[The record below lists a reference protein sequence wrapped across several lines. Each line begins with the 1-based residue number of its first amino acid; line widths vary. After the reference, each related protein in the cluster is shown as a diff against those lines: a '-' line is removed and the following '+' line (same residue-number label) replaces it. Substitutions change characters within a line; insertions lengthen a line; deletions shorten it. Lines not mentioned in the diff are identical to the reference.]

1 MRKLAQGE
9 TESMLEVTRDKR
21 AASLII
27 SGVTSLLSRLKADS
41 LFSRVLRNSGM
52 LFSSTVVS
60 AALGFVQGI
69 LIVRLLG
76 IESFGALTAVMLFAS
91 NVNRLL
97 SFRMSEVTVKY
108 LGEALAHDDKV
119 RAAALAKWIG
129 LAEALTSVLAYL
141 VLFFLAAWFAGD
153 AALAGLYRFYGL
165 FLLANLVYETSTGI
179 LQATDKF
186 KRVAF
191 ANLLQSILTFLLIG
205 LAFLMHWG
213 MYEILLAYLL
223 GKTLAAL
230 VVTFSAFA
238 ELTRRLGAGWMRA
251 SFALLPDWKS
261 IVRFAVSTNINGTVN
276 LFARDNIP
284 LYINYFVSDAAT
296 GYFKIA
302 TSLIN
307 LVMLPIEP
315 FIWPTYAEITKTIAQ
330 KQWDATRRLLKQVS
344 GIGGAWT
351 LIASAGLATLGW
363 WFIPFA
369 YEVEAAPVLICVFI
383 LLIGYGVANT
393 ANWNRPLLLALG
405 RPNDPLIVAAV
416 TGVIELIFIVLLV
429 PAGGYLVAAAIFS
442 AYLASS
448 ILINVAR
455 GLSEIKRQSR
465 MEIGN

>member
-1 MRKLAQGE
+1 MSIPPAH
-9 TESMLEVTRDKR
+9 SSWR
-21 AASLII
+21 ADN
-27 SGVTSLLSRLKADS
+27 LLK
-41 LFSRVLRNSGM
+41 RVLRNSGY
-52 LFSSTVVS
+52 LFSSTFVS

-69 LIVRLLG
+69 LVVRLLG
-76 IESFGALTAVMLFAS
+76 IEQFGALSAVTIFAS
-91 NVNRLL
+91 NVNRFL
-97 SFRMSEVTVKY
+97 SFRMSEVTAKY
-108 LGEALAHDDKV
+108 LVEALTHDDKA

-129 LAEALTSVLAYL
+129 LGEAVTSVLAYF
-141 VLFFLAAWFAGD
+141 VLFFLSDWYAGD

-165 FLLANLVYETSTGI
+165 FLLANLVYETSTGV
-179 LQATDKF
+179 LQATDHF
-186 KRVAF
+186 KSVAF
-191 ANLLQSILTFLLIG
+191 ANLLQSIVTFLLIG
-205 LAFLMHWG
+205 LAFFMRWG
-213 MYEILLAYLL
+213 MFEILVAYLV

-230 VVTFSAFA
+230 VVTGSALA

-251 SFALLPDWKS
+251 SFALIPDWKS
-261 IVRFAVSTNINGTVN
+261 IARFAISTNINGTVN

-284 LYINYFVSDAAT
+284 LYIKYFVSDAAL
-296 GYFKIA
+296 GYFRLA

-315 FIWPTYAEITKTIAQ
+315 FIWPTYAEITRTIAQ

-344 GIGGAWT
+344 LIGGAWT
-351 LIASAGLATLGW
+351 LIAGAGLAVLGW

-369 YEVEAAPVLICVFI
+369 YDVAAAPVIVCVLI

-416 TGVIELIFIVLLV
+416 TGVIELFLIVLLV

-448 ILINVAR
+448 ILINVAH
-455 GLSEIKRQSR
+455 GLSILRNNEAAA
-465 MEIGN
+465 

>member
-1 MRKLAQGE
+1 
-9 TESMLEVTRDKR
+9 
-21 AASLII
+21 
-27 SGVTSLLSRLKADS
+27 VTSLLSRLKADS
-41 LFSRVLRNSGM
+41 IFARVLRNSGF
-52 LFSSTVVS
+52 LFSSTVIS
-60 AALGFVQGI
+60 AALGFAQGI
-69 LIVRLLG
+69 LIVRLIG
-76 IESFGALTAVMLFAS
+76 IEQFGALTAIMLFAS

-108 LGEALAHDDKV
+108 LGEALAQEDKA

-129 LAEALTSVLAYL
+129 IGETVTSVLAYL

-153 AALAGLYRFYGL
+153 AALAGYYRFYGL

-179 LQATDKF
+179 LQSTDKF

-191 ANLLQSILTFLLIG
+191 ANVLQSVATILLVII
-205 LAFLMHWG
+205 AFFMKWG
-213 MYEILLAYLL
+213 MIEILVAYLV
-223 GKTLAAL
+223 GKILAAL
-230 VVTFSAFA
+230 VVTSSAVLA
-238 ELTRRLGAGWMRA
+238 LNRKLGNDWIHAP
-251 SFALLPDWKS
+251 FHLVHDWKS
-261 IVRFAVSTNINGTVN
+261 IARFAVSTNINGTVN

-344 GIGGAWT
+344 GIGAAWT
-351 LIASAGLATLGW
+351 LLAGGGLAALGW

-369 YEVEAAPVLICVFI
+369 YDVEPAPVYVCVLI
-383 LLIGYGVANT
+383 LLVGYGVANI

-416 TGVIELIFIVLLV
+416 TGVIELALIFLLV
-429 PAGGYLVAAAIFS
+429 PSGGYLVAAGIFS
-442 AYLASS
+442 AYLAMS
-448 ILINVAR
+448 ILINVWH
-455 GLSEIKRQSR
+455 GLSEIKRQSKIENR
-465 MEIGN
+465 KSQI

>member
-1 MRKLAQGE
+1 M
-9 TESMLEVTRDKR
+9 
-21 AASLII
+21 
-27 SGVTSLLSRLKADS
+27 
-41 LFSRVLRNSGM
+41 FSSSQNPIFARVLRNSGF
-52 LFSSTVVS
+52 LFSSTVIS
-60 AALGFVQGI
+60 AALGFAQGI
-69 LIVRLLG
+69 LVVRLIG
-76 IESFGALTAVMLFAS
+76 IEQFGALTAILLFAS

-108 LGEALAHDDKV
+108 FGEALARGDKV
-119 RAAALAKWIG
+119 RAAALVKGIG
-129 LAEALTSVLAYL
+129 LAEAATSVLAYL
-141 VLFFLAAWFAGD
+141 VLFFLAAWYAGD

-165 FLLANLVYETSTGI
+165 FLLANLVYETSTGV

-191 ANLLQSILTFLLIG
+191 ANVLQSVATILLVI
-205 LAFLMHWG
+205 LAFFMKWG
-213 MYEILLAYLL
+213 MFEILAAYLV

-230 VVTFSAFA
+230 VVTFSALA
-238 ELTRRLGAGWMRA
+238 ELTRKLGSEWIRA
-251 SFALLPDWKS
+251 PFHLVRDWKS
-261 IVRFAVSTNINGTVN
+261 IARFALSTNINGTVN

-302 TSLIN
+302 SSLIN

-344 GIGGAWT
+344 AIGAAWT
-351 LIASAGLATLGW
+351 LLAGGGLAAFGW

-369 YEVEAAPVLICVFI
+369 YDVEPAPVYVCVLI
-383 LLIGYGVANT
+383 LLAGYGVANI

-416 TGVIELIFIVLLV
+416 TGAVELLLIFLLV
-429 PAGGYLVAAAIFS
+429 PSGGYLVATAIFS
-442 AYLASS
+442 AYLAVS
-448 ILINVAR
+448 ILINVQR
-455 GLSEIKRQSR
+455 GFSELKRQSQ
-465 MEIGN
+465 IVNGN

>member
-1 MRKLAQGE
+1 MKLSSSQ
-9 TESMLEVTRDKR
+9 
-21 AASLII
+21 
-27 SGVTSLLSRLKADS
+27 TSIFA
-41 LFSRVLRNSGM
+41 RVLRNSGY
-52 LFSSTVVS
+52 LFSSSFVS

-76 IESFGALTAVMLFAS
+76 IESFGALTAVTLFAS

-97 SFRMSEVTVKY
+97 SFRMSEVTAKY
-108 LGEALAHDDKV
+108 LVEALTHNDHA

-141 VLFFLAAWFAGD
+141 VLFSLSAWFAGD
-153 AALAGLYRFYGL
+153 AVLAGLYRFYGL

-205 LAFLMHWG
+205 LAFLLRWG
-213 MYEILLAYLL
+213 MFEILIAYLV

-230 VVTFSAFA
+230 VVTFSALA
-238 ELTRRLGAGWMRA
+238 ELTRRLGAGWTRA
-251 SFALLPDWKS
+251 SFALIPDWKS
-261 IVRFAVSTNINGTVN
+261 IVKFAVSTNVNGTVN

-284 LYINYFVSDAAT
+284 LYIKYFVSDTAL
-296 GYFKIA
+296 GYFRLA

-307 LVMLPIEP
+307 LVMLPVEP

-344 GIGGAWT
+344 LIGGAWT
-351 LIASAGLATLGW
+351 LLAGAGLATLGW

-369 YEVEAAPVLICVFI
+369 YEVAAAPVIVCVLI

-405 RPNDPLIVAAV
+405 RPNDPLIVAAI
-416 TGVIELIFIVLLV
+416 TGAIELILIVLLV
-429 PAGGYLVAAAIFS
+429 PTGGYLVAAAIFS

-455 GLSEIKRQSR
+455 GLSEINRQSLIANR
-465 MEIGN
+465 

>member
-9 TESMLEVTRDKR
+9 TESTLELPRDRR

-27 SGVTSLLSRLKADS
+27 LDVTSLLSRLKADS
-41 LFSRVLRNSGM
+41 IFARVLRNSGF

-69 LIVRLLG
+69 LIVRLIG
-76 IESFGALTAVMLFAS
+76 IGQFGALTAVMLFAS

-108 LGEALAHDDKV
+108 LGEALAHDDKS

-129 LAEALTSVLAYL
+129 LGEAFTSVLAYL

-153 AALAGLYRFYGL
+153 ALLTGYYRVYGL
-165 FLLANLVYETSTGI
+165 FLLANLVYETSTGV

-186 KRVAF
+186 KRVAS
-191 ANLLQSILTFLLIG
+191 ANLIQSIATISIII
-205 LAFLMHWG
+205 LAFFMHWG
-213 MYEILLAYLL
+213 MFEILVAYLV

-230 VVTFSAFA
+230 VVTVSALA
-238 ELTRRLGAGWMRA
+238 ELTRKLGRGWTRA

-261 IVRFAVSTNINGTVN
+261 IVKFAVSTNINGTVN

-302 TSLIN
+302 SSLIN
-307 LVMLPIEP
+307 LVMLPIDP

-344 GIGGAWT
+344 LIGGGWT
-351 LIASAGLATLGW
+351 ILAGAGLATLGW

-369 YEVEAAPVLICVFI
+369 YEVEAAPVLICVFL
-383 LLIGYGVANT
+383 LLIGYGIANI

-405 RPNDPLIVAAV
+405 RPNDPLIVAAA
-416 TGVIELIFIVLLV
+416 TGVIELILIVLLV
-429 PAGGYLVAAAIFS
+429 PSGGYLVAAAIFS
-442 AYLASS
+442 AYLAIS

-455 GLSEIKRQSR
+455 GLSILKRN
-465 MEIGN
+465 EAAA

>member
-1 MRKLAQGE
+1 VNSIPSKLKN
-9 TESMLEVTRDKR
+9 DF
-21 AASLII
+21 
-27 SGVTSLLSRLKADS
+27 LL
-41 LFSRVLRNSGM
+41 SRVLRNSGY
-52 LFSSTVVS
+52 LFSSTFVS

-108 LGEALAHDDKV
+108 LGAALAHDDKS

-141 VLFFLAAWFAGD
+141 VLFFLSAWFAGD

-205 LAFLMHWG
+205 LAFLMRWSVF
-213 MYEILLAYLL
+213 EILVAYLV

-238 ELTRRLGAGWMRA
+238 ELTRRLGAGWTRA

-261 IVRFAVSTNINGTVN
+261 ILKFAVSTNINGTVN

-284 LYINYFVSDAAT
+284 LYIKYFVSDTAL
-296 GYFKIA
+296 GYFRLA

-307 LVMLPIEP
+307 LVVLPIDP
-315 FIWPTYAEITKTIAQ
+315 FIWPTYAEITRTIAQ

-344 GIGGAWT
+344 LIGAAWT
-351 LIASAGLATLGW
+351 LLAGAGLATLGW
-363 WFIPFA
+363 RFIPFA
-369 YEVEAAPVLICVFI
+369 YDVAAAPVIVCVLI

-405 RPNDPLIVAAV
+405 RPNDPLIVAAI
-416 TGVIELIFIVLLV
+416 TGAIELALIVLLV
-429 PAGGYLVAAAIFS
+429 PTGGYLVAAAIFS
-442 AYLASS
+442 AYLATS
-448 ILINVAR
+448 ILINVWR
-455 GLSEIKRQSR
+455 GLSEIKRQAQ
-465 MEIGN
+465 INP